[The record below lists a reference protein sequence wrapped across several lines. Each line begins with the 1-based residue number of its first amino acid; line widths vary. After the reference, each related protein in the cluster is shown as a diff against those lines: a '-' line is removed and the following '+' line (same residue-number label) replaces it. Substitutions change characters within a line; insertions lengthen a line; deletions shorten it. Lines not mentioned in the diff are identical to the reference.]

1 MTPSHS
7 QNRIYAPILFGVA
20 LLIGVVFFKPLY
32 TGYMDNLTETN
43 TLTKNVQEAEQK
55 IAALQKM
62 QEGFRTGTGQT
73 DLINKVKKID
83 KKWSEADLFSAVALN
98 RFTQNTG
105 VIPAQIAL
113 GTISVDKGKKLSNGL
128 SLWTV
133 NFVVSATSVDA
144 IIDYITYLTTESDFI
159 FTIDSISLPI
169 DTAPTDSSQNGGV
182 TLSLALGV
190 YYFE

>member
-1 MTPSHS
+1 MNTSHS

-20 LLIGVVFFKPLY
+20 LLVWVLFFKPLY

-62 QEGFRTGTGQT
+62 QDGFRTGTGQT

-105 VIPAQIAL
+105 VSPAQIAL

-169 DTAPTDSSQNGGV
+169 DTAPTDSNQNGGV

>member
-169 DTAPTDSSQNGGV
+169 DTAPTDSNQNGGV

>member
-20 LLIGVVFFKPLY
+20 LLIGVLFFKPLY
-32 TGYMDNLTETN
+32 TGYMDNLTEAN

-169 DTAPTDSSQNGGV
+169 DTAPTDSNQNGGV

>member
-1 MTPSHS
+1 MTTSHS
-7 QNRIYAPILFGVA
+7 QNRIYAPILFWIA
-20 LLIGVVFFKPLY
+20 LLIGVLFFKPLY

-43 TLTKNVQEAEQK
+43 TLKKSVQDAEQK

-62 QEGFRTGTGQT
+62 QDGFRTGTGQT

-113 GTISVDKGKKLSNGL
+113 GTLSVDKGKKLSNGL
-128 SLWTV
+128 SLWAV

-169 DTAPTDSSQNGGV
+169 DTAPTDSTQNGGV

>member
-1 MTPSHS
+1 
-7 QNRIYAPILFGVA
+7 
-20 LLIGVVFFKPLY
+20 
-32 TGYMDNLTETN
+32 MDNLTETN

-83 KKWSEADLFSAVALN
+83 KKWSEPDLFSAVALN

-128 SLWTV
+128 SL
-133 NFVVSATSVDA
+133 
-144 IIDYITYLTTESDFI
+144 
-159 FTIDSISLPI
+159 
-169 DTAPTDSSQNGGV
+169 
-182 TLSLALGV
+182 
-190 YYFE
+190 